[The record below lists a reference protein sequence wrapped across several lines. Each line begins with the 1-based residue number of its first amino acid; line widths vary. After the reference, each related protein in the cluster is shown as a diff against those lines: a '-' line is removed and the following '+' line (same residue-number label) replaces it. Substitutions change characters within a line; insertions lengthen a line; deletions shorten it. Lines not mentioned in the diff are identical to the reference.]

1 VISAVQVD
9 ATGYVVPRRSSAE
22 RGSQVVEFALS
33 VPLLVLLVIGI
44 YDFSAALALK
54 HKLTNAAREG
64 ARVAAADPATDLG
77 AAMPVSVSDAYQ
89 AVDNYLLSEKVNDC
103 GLQAA
108 AAPAPTTLSWTYK
121 ANTGCP
127 GAANPGLTLTINRG
141 ISNGQKCIGTES
153 SGNTKL
159 AQTCVTLIYPY
170 VWQFTTVAGLFGN
183 FVGPTKISTTAVA
196 FSEN

>member
-1 VISAVQVD
+1 MSFADPGLRGPSACN
-9 ATGYVVPRRSSAE
+9 RRE
-22 RGSQVVEFALS
+22 CGSQIVEFALS
-33 VPLLVLLVIGI
+33 VPLLVLFVIGI
-44 YDFSAALALK
+44 FDFSNALSLK
-54 HKLTNAAREG
+54 HKLTNAVREG

-77 AAMPVSVSDAYQ
+77 TAMPVSVSDAYQ
-89 AVDNYLLSEKVNDC
+89 AVDNYLLSEKINDC
-103 GLQAA
+103 KLSTVP
-108 AAPAPTTLSWTYK
+108 APAPSALSWTYK

-141 ISNGQKCIGTES
+141 KDPSGNKCVGTES

-170 VWQFTTVAGLFGN
+170 VWQFTTVAGLFSS
-183 FVGPTKISTTAVA
+183 FVGPTSITTTAVA